1 MYWVLLYAACYVF
14 AVVPVEEHSGFA
26 IVAHAQLIGAGTV
39 LFRDALLGLQI
50 ELLRAIVDDRLSR
63 RCFILPL
70 CRPCCDHGR
79 AKSA

>member
-39 LFRDALLGLQI
+39 LFLHTLLGFQI
-50 ELLRAIVDDRLSR
+50 ELCRAVVDSR
-63 RCFILPL
+63 PPR
-70 CRPCCDHGR
+70 R
-79 AKSA
+79 

>member
-63 RCFILPL
+63 RCDQLVPL
-70 CRPCCDHGR
+70 EIQRFRCI
-79 AKSA
+79 

>member
-26 IVAHAQLIGAGTV
+26 IVAHAQLIGTGTV

-63 RCFILPL
+63 RCDQLVPL
-70 CRPCCDHGR
+70 EIQRFLCI
-79 AKSA
+79 